1 MLTSVDKAIAAALT
15 GFLSLAAM
23 IWTPL
28 ADHIGPDQI
37 GALTTLL
44 TGAVVWLVPNKAH

>member
-15 GFLSLAAM
+15 GLLSLAAM

-28 ADHIGPDQI
+28 ADHVGEEQI

-44 TGAVVWLVPNKAH
+44 TMFAVYFVPNKS